1 MKNFNDIKDFL
12 DANPS
17 NKEISQISNPLI
29 KALILAVKE
38 NETFELQALA
48 LEDMNKYLNF
58 IENFT
63 HLESNKFLFFS
74 NFHLLTHLIT
84 AHNHELVK
92 TYLNYNPSS
101 KLQIYQILESLNF
114 DFSINYLVKENQLVL
129 NNQLNKFK
137 YLLDPI
143 EIAQSDELSL
153 LKDVYD
159 LIPLELSLQSD
170 RFIVDLKKGVSL
182 LPPKDSI
189 MTKFNLAVSRFA
201 QSDATKYVGVALALG
216 LAFIGEASAGVNEA
230 SDYINAVNNSLNQMQ
245 GDLPAGCEFG
255 AKVISK
261 NGLGMTYEVQLGDYV
276 VNTKF
281 TKLGNISETLD
292 QTIYKLKEAKGCGL
306 DKSDVSEMS
315 KKITQMV
322 SKLWSAK

>member
-17 NKEISQISNPLI
+17 NKEIGQISNPLV

-48 LEDMNKYLNF
+48 LEDMNNYLNF

-63 HLESNKFLFFS
+63 HIESNKFLFFS

-84 AHNHELVK
+84 THNHELVK
-92 TYLNYNPSS
+92 IYLHYNPSS

-143 EIAQSDELSL
+143 EISQSDELSL

-159 LIPLELSLQSD
+159 LIPLELSLQFD

-182 LPPKDSI
+182 LPQKDSI

-216 LAFIGEASAGVNEA
+216 LAFMGEASAGVNEA